1 MATVCPFAFAAV
13 DPTLLAASRTLGASE
28 ARSFLRVAIPLA
40 RGGLAAGAALAWGR
54 ALGEFGATL
63 MLAGNMPGKTQ
74 TLPLAIYT
82 AVQTGETGESFGLV
96 LMLTA
101 LSCLVL
107 IASSRLGGRAQ

>member
-1 MATVCPFAFAAV
+1 MNLDYEKAAY
-13 DPTLLAASRTLGASE
+13 TLGRSE
-28 ARSFLRVAIPLA
+28 WSAALEVTLPLA
-40 RGGLAAGAALAWGR
+40 RKGLLAGLVLAFAR